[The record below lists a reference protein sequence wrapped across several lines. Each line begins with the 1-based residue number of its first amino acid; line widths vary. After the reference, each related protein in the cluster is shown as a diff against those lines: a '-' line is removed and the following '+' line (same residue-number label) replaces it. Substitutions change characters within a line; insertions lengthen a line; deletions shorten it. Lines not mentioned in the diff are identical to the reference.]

1 MGYKVTWERWPT
13 VGPLPESWKLIHS
26 GVEGVSLLYDLT
38 EDPGEKWDLAET
50 YFAGLICQVVE

>member
-1 MGYKVTWERWPT
+1 VTWERWPT